1 MDKALEWEQIQAYID
16 KIRPKRSKKGR
27 MRQHYAV
34 LWEICPP
41 PELQDKTAR
50 LIADKL
56 GL

>member
-27 MRQHYAV
+27 MRQYYAV

>member
-1 MDKALEWEQIQAYID
+1 MDKALEWEQIHAYIN
-16 KIRPKRSKKGR
+16 KIRPKRSKKER
-27 MRQHYAV
+27 MRQYYAV

-56 GL
+56 RL